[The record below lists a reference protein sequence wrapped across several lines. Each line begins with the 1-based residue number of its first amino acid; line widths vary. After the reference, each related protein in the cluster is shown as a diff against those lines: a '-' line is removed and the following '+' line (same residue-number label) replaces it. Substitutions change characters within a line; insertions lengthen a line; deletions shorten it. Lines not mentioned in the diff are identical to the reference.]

1 MQPTLFAYPTRLMK
15 GKDGRYLARFPDIP
29 EALTDGATRE
39 EALQEAADALSEALM
54 ARIAD
59 KEDISKPSSPKRG
72 QVLVSADPT
81 VALKVALYIAT
92 REQRLSTAALARK
105 LGVDHK
111 EARRL
116 LDPHHVSKLPR
127 LRQALA
133 STGYEVVIGVRK
145 AGTAAPLLMA
155 DQISGRAKKVVAE
168 KVVSKGDVKKAT
180 VPHKVPLS
188 KKGNIVHKMA
198 GSRRRASK

>member
-81 VALKVALYIAT
+81 VALKVALYIAA

-133 STGYEVVIGVRK
+133 STG
-145 AGTAAPLLMA
+145 
-155 DQISGRAKKVVAE
+155 
-168 KVVSKGDVKKAT
+168 
-180 VPHKVPLS
+180 
-188 KKGNIVHKMA
+188 
-198 GSRRRASK
+198 

>member
-59 KEDISKPSSPKRG
+59 KENSSMPSSPKRG

-81 VALKVALYIAT
+81 VALKVALYIAA

-180 VPHKVPLS
+180 VPHKAPLS

-198 GSRRRASK
+198 GSRRRAST